1 MRSLKRILS
10 LVEYQEVKENLRFRR
25 ISRSVK
31 RILGLGEYQECKE
44 NLRFR
49 RISGV

>member
-10 LVEYQEVKENLRFRR
+10 FVEYQEFKENLRFRR

-44 NLRFR
+44 KLRFR

>member
-1 MRSLKRILS
+1 MRSLKRILG
-10 LVEYQEVKENLRFRR
+10 LVEYQEVKENLRFRK

-44 NLRFR
+44 KLRL
-49 RISGV
+49 RIRSGV